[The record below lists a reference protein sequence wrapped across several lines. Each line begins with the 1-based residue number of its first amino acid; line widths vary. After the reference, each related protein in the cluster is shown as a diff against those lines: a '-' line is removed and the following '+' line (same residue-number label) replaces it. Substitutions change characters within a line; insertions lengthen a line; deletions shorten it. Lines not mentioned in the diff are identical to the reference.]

1 MLSSVSDIG
10 EAACAHRALI
20 AVTMLKVPTTRLSRK
35 TVASLP
41 SPALAA
47 RSSLPRTERPK
58 RSPLL
63 SLYAS
68 TVQTTADSSASID
81 RAQEAEHTSPSR
93 GAWRLRRQ
101 LLGLDPTKHQTE
113 FYSSYKAIGG
123 LSRLL
128 AEPSALP
135 LQDTSVRAEA
145 PEVSRVRQRV
155 LGTKRKAAGH
165 PLPEKCKVRAP
176 LRLRGKQRSE
186 AFPLP
191 GAQEAGTAKVTLPF
205 KDLASTEPQSQEA
218 VAAKRRRR
226 K

>member
-101 LLGLDPTKHQTE
+101 LLGLDPTK
-113 FYSSYKAIGG
+113 
-123 LSRLL
+123 LL

>member
-1 MLSSVSDIG
+1 M
-10 EAACAHRALI
+10 
-20 AVTMLKVPTTRLSRK
+20 
-35 TVASLP
+35 
-41 SPALAA
+41 
-47 RSSLPRTERPK
+47 
-58 RSPLL
+58 
-63 SLYAS
+63 
-68 TVQTTADSSASID
+68 D

-101 LLGLDPTKHQTE
+101 LLGLDPRK
-113 FYSSYKAIGG
+113 
-123 LSRLL
+123 LL

-135 LQDTSVRAEA
+135 LQDTLTRAEA

-165 PLPEKCKVRAP
+165 HLPEKCKVRAP

-191 GAQEAGTAKVTLPF
+191 GAEEARTEDVMLPF
-205 KDLASTEPQSQEA
+205 KDPASAEAQSQET
-218 VAAKRRRR
+218 VTAKRRRR